1 MNKGYH
7 KFVARLAGVRF
18 FSPGGFLVCALL
30 ITATFAGLEALG
42 LRSSVTVLAGTN
54 PTPGPATEPTFSTAC
69 LYLLCYMAFVGL
81 VPILLLGSIFLLLL
95 SLIMDIFRQKN
106 GHP

>member
-7 KFVARLAGVRF
+7 KIVSRLAGVRF

-30 ITATFAGLEALG
+30 IMATFAGLEALG
-42 LRSSVTVLAGTN
+42 LRSSVTVLADTN
-54 PTPGPATEPTFSTAC
+54 LASGPATEPALATAC

-81 VPILLLGSIFLLLL
+81 VPIFLLGSIFLLC
-95 SLIMDIFRQKN
+95 
-106 GHP
+106 